1 MNTRQVQLLLA
12 YLGYDPAMVDGVLGP
27 KTKAA
32 AYDFQQEFAGLTVDG
47 MPGEETQKALRH
59 AVAYGMQKK
68 EEQPTS
74 GTPPDKQVTG
84 TYWDGIKYFR
94 REEFRCPCPRC
105 GGFPVEPNEKLVRI
119 AERVRAHFGVP
130 IIISSGV
137 RCQAHNDELR
147 GSVPNSRH
155 VLGKAMD
162 FCVRDFSSAAVLDYL
177 QSLVKQGVLRYA
189 YVINESYVHMDV
201 A

>member
-12 YLGYDPAMVDGVLGP
+12 YLGYDPGMVDGVLGP

-32 AYDFQQEFAGLTVDG
+32 VYDFQQEFAGLTVDG

-105 GGFPVEPNEKLVRI
+105 GGFPVEPEERLVKL
-119 AERVRAHFGVP
+119 ADRVREHFGAPV
-130 IIISSGV
+130 IVTSGV
-137 RCQAHNDELR
+137 RCQAHNDELK
-147 GSVPNSRH
+147 GSAPNSYH
-155 VLGKAMD
+155 VRGKAMD
-162 FCVRDFSSAAVLDYL
+162 FVVSGFSAQIVLAYARTL
-177 QSLVKQGVLRYA
+177 GVHYA
-189 YVINESYVHMDV
+189 YAIDENAVHMDV
-201 A
+201 N